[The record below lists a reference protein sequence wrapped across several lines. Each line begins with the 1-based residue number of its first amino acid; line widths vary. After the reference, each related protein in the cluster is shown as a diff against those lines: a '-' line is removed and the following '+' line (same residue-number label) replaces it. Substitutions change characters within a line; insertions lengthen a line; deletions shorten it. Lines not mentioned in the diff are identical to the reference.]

1 MLEVEVLIK
10 LSGSCVTK
18 AKLRVSAA
26 LLGGSIYI
34 LLHGLQQNAKHLL

>member
-1 MLEVEVLIK
+1 MLEVEVLIR
-10 LSGSCVTK
+10 LSGSCITK

-34 LLHGLQQNAKHLL
+34 LLHGLPLTTNHLL